1 MVNGLQKN
9 GAVRDL
15 LAVDLD
21 GTLLRTNSF
30 TRFTV
35 WFACT
40 LLKRRMHGGFFR
52 VVHQVVLRKIRR
64 QSHTQTKRNIM
75 DIAAQLL
82 SEDDF
87 VAFARSLRRWVCNS
101 VECLIRSHMASGG
114 EVVIATAAPVEY
126 AAPLAAMAG
135 GYSLLASE
143 RGISG
148 VYHECKGE
156 EKLRR
161 VSDFCVAHNLQLA
174 SVVTD
179 HYDDLPLIKAADN
192 VYLASPSKETLRKIR
207 QEEGISSCL
216 TLL

>member
-1 MVNGLQKN
+1 MVCLYSAETQN
-9 GAVRDL
+9 AW
-15 LAVDLD
+15 
-21 GTLLRTNSF
+21 
-30 TRFTV
+30 
-35 WFACT
+35 WFFPC
-40 LLKRRMHGGFFR
+40 G
-52 VVHQVVLRKIRR
+52 
-64 QSHTQTKRNIM
+64 S
-75 DIAAQLL
+75 
-82 SEDDF
+82 
-87 VAFARSLRRWVCNS
+87 
-101 VECLIRSHMASGG
+101 SGG
-114 EVVIATAAPVEY
+114 VEEDPQAVTHTDQAEYNGYCSAIVVRRRFRRVRAFVEEVGVQQCGVPYKVAYGKRGRGCHSHSGACGVCGAICSHGRGIFFTC
-126 AAPLAAMAG
+126 LG
-135 GYSLLASE
+135 K
-143 RGISG
+143 GISG